1 MTYKVTVTEIF
12 EKTISVEADSATE
25 AAEIAS
31 NLWNNN
37 DPVLDSPPFVG
48 VKFECRESENK

>member
-48 VKFECRESENK
+48 VKIECRE